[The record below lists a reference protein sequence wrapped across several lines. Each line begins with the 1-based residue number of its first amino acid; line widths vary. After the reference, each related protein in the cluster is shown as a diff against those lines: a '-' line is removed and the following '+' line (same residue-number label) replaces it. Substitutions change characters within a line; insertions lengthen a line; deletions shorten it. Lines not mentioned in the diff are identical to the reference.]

1 MPLVKSDFRR
11 GVLTL
16 TLADV
21 DNRNALSVQLVGEL
35 LEAMD
40 AAEADPQVRVIV
52 MTNEGPVFCAGAD
65 LRQKSSPEAAT
76 DPAPDAAPDA
86 AQGAAPPRRAGAS
99 ELFARFRNS
108 PKPWV
113 GRLAGHCVAGGMG
126 LAAAMD
132 ISVAADDIKFGFTEV
147 RLGVSPAMISVI
159 CLPRM
164 READARSAF
173 LRGNRFGAAEA
184 ARLGLINTAL
194 PRDQLDAEVAQVVD
208 DLLRGGP
215 GAIAATKPVLGRVP
229 QMSYDDAAAWTA
241 ELSAG
246 LFRSD
251 EAREGMA
258 AYLGKRDPAWVPGKD

>member
-35 LEAMD
+35 LQAMD
-40 AAEADPQVRVIV
+40 AAEANPQVRVIV
-52 MTNEGPVFCAGAD
+52 LTNEGPVFCAGAD
-65 LRQKSSPEAAT
+65 LRQKT
-76 DPAPDAAPDA
+76 APDAAPDA
-86 AQGAAPPRRAGAS
+86 AHGAAPPRRASAS

-159 CLPRM
+159 CLPKM
-164 READARSAF
+164 READARAAF

-215 GAIAATKPVLGRVP
+215 GAIAATKQVLGRVP
-229 QMSYDDAAAWTA
+229 QMSYDDASAWTA

-251 EAREGMA
+251 EGREGMA
-258 AYLGKRDPAWVPGKD
+258 AYLGKRDAVWVPGSD

>member
-1 MPLVKSDFRR
+1 MPLVKSGFHS

-21 DNRNALSVQLVGEL
+21 GNRNALSVALVGEL
-35 LEAMD
+35 LDAMD
-40 AAEADPQVRVIV
+40 AAEADPEVRVIV

-65 LRQKSSPEAAT
+65 LRQKSAA
-76 DPAPDAAPDA
+76 DVAPAVK
-86 AQGAAPPRRAGAS
+86 RASAS

-132 ISVAADDIKFGFTEV
+132 ISVAADDVKFGFTEV

-159 CLPRM
+159 CLPKM
-164 READARSAF
+164 READARAAF
-173 LRGNRFGAAEA
+173 LRGNRFDAAEA
-184 ARLGLINTAL
+184 VRLGLINTAL
-194 PRDQLDAEVAQVVD
+194 PRGQLDAEVAQVVN

-215 GAIAATKPVLGRVP
+215 GAIAATKQVLNKVP
-229 QMSYDDAAAWTA
+229 QMNYDDASAWTA

-246 LFRSD
+246 LFKSD
-251 EAREGMA
+251 EGREGMA
-258 AYLGKRDPAWVPGKD
+258 AYLGKRNAAWVPVRD